1 MPPDRR
7 EGGIEPCRPPHIW
20 GFCQDSSGN
29 VITSSPPTYH
39 AWKIYTYQSGGT
51 IPDAVTLYTLGSR
64 GINTENAFSGGETVV
79 GVAGTALFLDINITS
94 TSQFIGG
101 GYVMLTA
108 PP

>member
-1 MPPDRR
+1 MYR
-7 EGGIEPCRPPHIW
+7 
-20 GFCQDSSGN
+20 
-29 VITSSPPTYH
+29 
-39 AWKIYTYQSGGT
+39 T
-51 IPDAVTLYTLGSR
+51 IKSQYTLGSR
-64 GINTENAFSGGETVV
+64 GINAENTFSGGATVE